1 MAYPRMGRTKQLTIR
16 LRPDTAVRLAA
27 VARSRGVAQTVII
40 EELIH
45 TLPEPRVGEGQE
57 IKLEPSS
64 ELPEVAIRALA
75 R

>member
-16 LRPDTAVRLAA
+16 LRPETAARLAA
-27 VARSRGVAQTVII
+27 VARSRGVTQTVII

-45 TLPEPRVGEGQE
+45 TLPEPRAGEGQE
-57 IKLEPSS
+57 IKLEPSG
-64 ELPEVAIRALA
+64 ELPEVAIRAFA